1 MKIALVRGP
10 YLNPNGILPW
20 NYLDE
25 TYDDIKITAFK
36 SDPARFDTSW
46 LDLEVKSLN
55 WPEGAIDGLG
65 REYLL
70 WSLLGRYDLPRTL
83 LRGMQSLVK
92 EYDIVHTSENFNIFS
107 SQAAFGATRTDTSF
121 VFTAGENIPFYPA
134 NPLTWAVKRYVNRR
148 AEAATTTTMAG
159 KRALIHEGI
168 APEDITVL
176 PNAVDTNRFDEGP
189 KRTAGTPL
197 PPRLEHEFTI
207 LFVHGLQE
215 QKGIRYLLGAFNCIA
230 STFDGVNLL
239 LVGNNKLPESY
250 YQEHVGQNQD
260 VYHIEHVPNE
270 EISQLYNL
278 SDVFVLPSVTIEN
291 NEEQFGMALIEA
303 MACGTP
309 SVVTDV
315 GGLPHV
321 AEEGHTS
328 LVVPERS
335 DKALAEA
342 ITELYH
348 NNEKAETMGTNA
360 YQYAREHYTPAV
372 VGEQLYDF
380 YTQI

>member
-1 MKIALVRGP
+1 
-10 YLNPNGILPW
+10 
-20 NYLDE
+20 
-25 TYDDIKITAFK
+25 
-36 SDPARFDTSW
+36 
-46 LDLEVKSLN
+46 
-55 WPEGAIDGLG
+55 
-65 REYLL
+65 
-70 WSLLGRYDLPRTL
+70 
-83 LRGMQSLVK
+83 
-92 EYDIVHTSENFNIFS
+92 
-107 SQAAFGATRTDTSF
+107 
-121 VFTAGENIPFYPA
+121 
-134 NPLTWAVKRYVNRR
+134 
-148 AEAATTTTMAG
+148 
-159 KRALIHEGI
+159 
-168 APEDITVL
+168 
-176 PNAVDTNRFDEGP
+176 
-189 KRTAGTPL
+189 
-197 PPRLEHEFTI
+197 
-207 LFVHGLQE
+207 
-215 QKGIRYLLGAFNCIA
+215 
-230 STFDGVNLL
+230 L
-239 LVGNNKLPESY
+239 LVGKNKLPESY
-250 YQEHVGQNQD
+250 YREHVEQNQD
-260 VYHIEHVPNE
+260 VHHIEHVPNE